1 MLTDIRDLLRLLT
14 PQQRR
19 RLLLMQVLMVA
30 GSLLELLN
38 VSAVFPFLMA
48 LSQPTITREYPLAA
62 ALYDRLGCTSDP
74 QFLAV
79 LACLFVT
86 VTLLANAV
94 HMLNIGLAN
103 YFAQRLSAE
112 FSSRLYDYY
121 LSRDLLY
128 HAARNSSVLASRVV
142 NDTERVSRLFIT
154 SLLKLNGR
162 IFVIA
167 ALSSL
172 LMWTNWPVA
181 VCALVV
187 LTASYY
193 AILQTIRRRVLAGSQ
208 EVTQL
213 NAHRL
218 QKFNEGISGLREVKL
233 SASEA
238 VYSAAFAATSRAV
251 GLQLARVATIAAF
264 PYYVL
269 ETLAISGMV
278 VIVLLYASSAGGVT
292 AALPVSGLFAM
303 IGYKLLPAFQQS
315 YHALTEMRSAK
326 ASFEA
331 IRDDLLRSRGIVPA
345 PTGAVLIPKE
355 TIELRQV
362 GVRYEGRPGA
372 LFSGVDLTLPV
383 EKTIV
388 ILGPSGGGK
397 STILELL
404 LGLIPPTEGHVL
416 IDGRTLHP
424 HEFAALR
431 RAVGYVPQSIYLTD
445 STLGE
450 NIAFGEARD
459 AIDADRLRRA
469 ARMAGLADWIEQLPG
484 GYDAAVG
491 EQGVQ
496 LSGGQL
502 QRVGIARALYR
513 DVSILILDEAT
524 SALDY
529 ETEEDVM
536 RALCAAVTGKTVII
550 VTHRL
555 RTIRF
560 ADCIVW
566 VDQGKVLFYKGLD
579 EFMADK
585 GWQLDHG
592 IMGLRKESG
601 NEGPLPA
608 QA

>member
-14 PQQRR
+14 SQQRR
-19 RLLLMQVLMVA
+19 CLLLMQVLMVA

-48 LSQPTITREYPLAA
+48 LSRPTIIREHALAL
-62 ALYDRLGCTSDP
+62 ALYDRLGCTSSS
-74 QFLAV
+74 QFLTV
-79 LACLFVT
+79 LACLLVAL
-86 VTLLANAV
+86 TLLANTV
-94 HMLNIGLAN
+94 HLLNLGLAN
-103 YFAQRLSAE
+103 HFAHRLCAE

-121 LSRDLLY
+121 LSQDLLY
-128 HAARNSSVLASRVV
+128 HAVRNSSVLASRVI

-154 SLLKLNGR
+154 SLLRLNGR

-167 ALSSL
+167 ALSIL
-172 LMWTNWPVA
+172 LLWTNWPVA

-187 LTASYY
+187 LASSYY

-208 EVTQL
+208 EVTEL
-213 NAHRL
+213 NARRL
-218 QKFNEGISGLREVKL
+218 QQFNEGIAGLREVKL

-238 VYSAAFAATSRAV
+238 VYSNAFATTSRTV

-264 PYYVL
+264 PYYVI

-278 VIVLLYASSAGGVT
+278 VVVLLYARSAGGVA

-303 IGYKLLPAFQQS
+303 AGYKLLPAFQQS
-315 YHALTEMRSAK
+315 YHALTEMRSSK

-331 IRDDLLRSRGIVPA
+331 IRDDLLLARGVA
-345 PTGAVLIPKE
+345 LATDAAVLIPKE

-362 GVRYEGRPGA
+362 GVHYEGRPEA

-383 EKTIV
+383 GKTIL

-397 STILELL
+397 STLLELI

-416 IDGRTLHP
+416 IDGRTLQP

-450 NIAFGEARD
+450 NIAFGEARH
-459 AIDADRLRRA
+459 AIDSRRLRTA

-484 GYDAAVG
+484 GYDVVVG

-513 DVSILILDEAT
+513 DVPILLLDEAS

-536 RALCAAVTGKTVII
+536 TGLCAAATGKTIII

-555 RTIRF
+555 RTMRF
-560 ADCIVW
+560 ADCVVR
-566 VDQGKVLFYKGLD
+566 VDQGKVSFYASVD

-585 GWQLDHG
+585 GRTLDDG
-592 IMGLRKESG
+592 IIHPSKESG
-601 NEGPLPA
+601 SESNDPL